1 MWYLPQGE
9 RYVRRVDLSEGPE
22 TANIS
27 VVATEVEG
35 IFRLSGS
42 AKRIKDLQDLFD
54 APDRYGKGLDW
65 AGFTVH
71 DAANVLRRYLNQ
83 LPEPIVPLSFY
94 ERFREPLCHLPN
106 RKSVSGDEGIPPK
119 DPPHN
124 RDEVVATYQKLITEL
139 PSLNRQLLLYIL
151 DLLTVF
157 AAKSDINRMTAA
169 NLAAI
174 FQPGML
180 SHPDHYM
187 SPEEYRLSQDVIVFL
202 IENQDN
208 FIIGMNGT
216 AADEQT
222 VKDVESGM
230 AAAQQASS
238 LRRSASNASGGA
250 DSMRKYE
257 VTLRR
262 NVSVSSKNSRTS
274 AGTGSPTTP
283 IAGRSPSGVHRSNTV
298 PAKRHGGLSPKVLQQ
313 RDPENTS
320 SSPAAQKSAQ
330 SSRASSRTP
339 SRAPSINK
347 NSISSPLS
355 QTNFPPGS
363 ANADATP
370 AAATQSEQQKGVQG
384 NSVSQM
390 PLPAATAPQPVP
402 TPTKEKKRSSFFG
415 WVSPPEDGRQPNR
428 LRKKRLPTSSA
439 SESAHSSTHSL
450 PTGSEDTLAAASASH
465 SILASS
471 ESGPEQSSSA
481 SKVLDTITDKE
492 KEEQTHPVTHA
503 NIATQTQGETL
514 SKIEQSRSHASSVR
528 SRESITDMSDADR
541 LDEGDKKDKRRSWR
555 MHRGSRSS
563 RDHTPVSIS
572 SNARAEASRTSFSS
586 ATISQENV
594 ASSHRVNKDSQ
605 TNLAS
610 VVPQQIDSSGIGS
623 PPEITSPGIEGER
636 KGFFGKFKAK
646 VAQVKEELK
655 EEFREAERSKSP
667 PHGDGEK
674 SASRNSL
681 SMFSRESKTGRG
693 PSSDNLAELKPQE
706 QRPVSTS
713 PPQSTIPIAS
723 TTVSQ
728 TPAITEEIPEPSAA
742 EKSVPAATANTESA
756 TTATATVLTTVEEDV
771 PLTIPPPS
779 ETIAATAPPPPS
791 SVVVPEPST
800 DKAEAVAKEPE
811 AKELTVKAQTAPAS
825 SP

>member
-1 MWYLPQGE
+1 M
-9 RYVRRVDLSEGPE
+9 
-22 TANIS
+22 
-27 VVATEVEG
+27 
-35 IFRLSGS
+35 SGS

-83 LPEPIVPLSFY
+83 LPEPIVPLNFY

-119 DPPHN
+119 DPPYNH
-124 RDEVVATYQKLITEL
+124 DEVVATYQRLITEL

-187 SPEEYRLSQDVIVFL
+187 APQEYRLSQDVIVFL

-250 DSMRKYE
+250 DSLRKYE

-298 PAKRHGGLSPKVLQQ
+298 PAKRPGGLSPKLLQQ
-313 RDPENTS
+313 RDPENTAA
-320 SSPAAQKSAQ
+320 SPAAQKSAQ
-330 SSRASSRTP
+330 SSRASSRAP

-363 ANADATP
+363 ANADTTSTAP
-370 AAATQSEQQKGVQG
+370 TQTEQPKSVQG
-384 NSVSQM
+384 NTASRMQ
-390 PLPAATAPQPVP
+390 PPATTTPPTMP

-465 SILASS
+465 SMVGSS
-471 ESGPEQSSSA
+471 ESAPDPSSSMPKA
-481 SKVLDTITDKE
+481 LDTIIDKE
-492 KEEQTHPVTHA
+492 KEERTHPVTIA
-503 NIATQTQGETL
+503 NVAAQAQAETS
-514 SKIEQSRSHASSVR
+514 SKIEQSRSHPSSVR

-572 SNARAEASRTSFSS
+572 SNARAEVSRTSFNS
-586 ATISQENV
+586 ATMSQENV
-594 ASSHRVNKDSQ
+594 AANSHRANKDLQ
-605 TNLAS
+605 AGLTG
-610 VVPQQIDSSGIGS
+610 VIPQQIDSSGIAS
-623 PPEITSPGIEGER
+623 PPEITSPGFEGER

-667 PHGDGEK
+667 PHADGEK

-681 SMFSRESKTGRG
+681 SVFSRDSKIGRG
-693 PSSDNLAELKPQE
+693 TSSENLTEQKPQE
-706 QRPVSTS
+706 QHPVSTS
-713 PPQSTIPIAS
+713 PPQSSVPITS
-723 TTVSQ
+723 TVSQ
-728 TPAITEEIPEPSAA
+728 TPVIPEEETPEPSVV
-742 EKSVPAATANTESA
+742 EKSVSAPTTSTESV
-756 TTATATVLTTVEEDV
+756 TTSTATVLTTVEEDV
-771 PLTIPPPS
+771 PLSIPPLS
-779 ETIAATAPPPPS
+779 ETVTATVPPPPS
-791 SVVVPEPST
+791 SVVVPELTP
-800 DKAEAVAKEPE
+800 DKSGDTTKEPAKEAAATE
-811 AKELTVKAQTAPAS
+811 STAPS
-825 SP
+825 SST